1 MKRRNIF
8 LTLLLL
14 SGLAAGALTVT
25 RPVSAQGPSDPG
37 TTDTAAVSIEG
48 GDLDGP
54 VAQLGVAGPVFGLVC
69 STTDYTDVAAK
80 ALGMTAAELRV
91 ALVSGKTLNEL
102 ATSKNVTLQTV
113 QDALTK
119 ARQADLDQAVKDGL
133 IPQQMAN
140 MMNGRGGRGPMMG
153 GQNSGNNN
161 DNNGNGNGGNQ
172 HGFPFGGI
180 GHAVGGMLM
189 NLLGNHAGYG
199 ISTHNVVRPYVTAA
213 QAVGMSCADL
223 VKALQQGDSIVNVAT
238 KKNVQAQTVIDAL
251 VKAYKDALAQ
261 DVKEGLIT
269 QAQADGQSV
278 RLVERVT
285 AFISRSGHMA
295 RPMMPHMFGH
305 GRGGR
310 NGSGNPVTPPNAPGG
325 QATPQAT
332 PAR

>member
-8 LTLLLL
+8 LTLLVLT
-14 SGLAAGALTVT
+14 GLAVGALTAAQTVN
-25 RPVSAQGPSDPG
+25 AQGPDNTG
-37 TTDTAAVSIEG
+37 TADEASFALEFG
-48 GDLDGP
+48 EQDGP
-54 VAQLGVAGPVFGLVC
+54 VAQLGMVGASAGLVC

-91 ALVSGKTLNEL
+91 ALVSGKTINDL

-119 ARQADLDQAVKDGL
+119 ARQADIDQAVKDGL
-133 IPQQMAN
+133 ISQQVADIL
-140 MMNGRGGRGPMMG
+140 NGRS
-153 GQNSGNNN
+153 QNQNNN
-161 DNNGNGNGGNQ
+161 NNNQ
-172 HGFPFGGI
+172 GGI
-180 GHAVGGMLM
+180 RRGIGGMLM
-189 NLLGNHAGYG
+189 NLFGNRAAFG
-199 ISTHNVVRPYVTAA
+199 ISAHNVARPYVAAA
-213 QAVGMSCADL
+213 QAIGISCPDL

-238 KKNVQAQTVIDAL
+238 KKNVQAQTVIDAV

-285 AFISRSGHMA
+285 AFISRSGRM
-295 RPMMPHMFGH
+295 MMPMTPRMPGQGQPG
-305 GRGGR
+305 GRDGRNGNPGGR
-310 NGSGNPVTPPNAPGG
+310 NPGNQPAAPNAP
-325 QATPQAT
+325 ATPQAT